1 MPKIAEKYQV
11 SHFLV
16 FYLIHS
22 LQFGVGVLG
31 FQRIITKSTG
41 QDAWIPVV
49 LSGLFS
55 HLMVWMIYKILKGAE
70 GNIHDI
76 HLRIFGKWAG
86 KAINLLISLY
96 FTLLAVEVLRTY
108 MEIIQVWMFPDINL
122 WVFSSLFLLLVYYIV
137 SGGFR
142 VVTGI
147 CFFGVVLPSYLIFT
161 FIFPLE
167 FAQWKN
173 LSPVFDHSLMD
184 ILSGTKGMA
193 LTVLGF
199 EALLVYYPFIKKP
212 EKSQIWA
219 HGAIFFTTCIY
230 LLIMIVTL
238 VFFSSEQLQKN
249 IWATLTIWKIVEIP
263 FVERFEYIGIA
274 NWVLIILPNVCLV
287 LWCASR
293 GIKQTFN
300 WSQKKTLIGIIALTL
315 LAVNLFETREQINQF
330 NTIVGMTGT
339 YFYLYIP
346 VILILQL
353 VAKRMKKQGGTG

>member
-1 MPKIAEKYQV
+1 MTNIAEKYQV

-31 FQRIITKSTG
+31 FQRIIANEAG
-41 QDAWIPVV
+41 QDAWIPVI

-55 HLMVWMIYKILKGAE
+55 HMMVWMIYKILKGAD

-76 HLRIFGKWAG
+76 HHRLFGKWLG
-86 KAINLLISLY
+86 KGLNLLISIY
-96 FTLLAVEVLRTY
+96 FTLLAIEVLRTFV
-108 MEIIQVWMFPDINL
+108 EIIQVWMFPDLNI
-122 WVFSSLFLLLVYYIV
+122 WIFSILFLILVYYIV
-137 SGGFR
+137 TGGFR

-147 CFFGVVLPSYLIFT
+147 CFFGVILPGYLIFT
-161 FIFPLE
+161 FFFPLE
-167 FAQWKN
+167 FADWQN
-173 LSPVFDHSLMD
+173 LFPVFDHSFGE
-184 ILSGTKGMA
+184 ILSGTQSMS

-199 EALLVYYPFIKKP
+199 EALLVYYPFIKHP
-212 EKSQIWA
+212 EKSQKWA
-219 HGAIFFTTCIY
+219 HGAIFFTTSLY

-238 VFFSSEQLQKN
+238 VFFSPEQLQKN

-274 NWVLIILPNVCLV
+274 NWNLVILPNICLT

-293 GIKQTFN
+293 GIKQTLN
-300 WSQKKTLIGIIALTL
+300 LPQKKTLLMVLSLTL
-315 LAVNLFETREQINQF
+315 ISVILLTTRQQIDRF
-330 NTIVGMTGT
+330 NSFMGDVGL

-346 VILILQL
+346 FILILQIII
-353 VAKRMKKQGGTG
+353 KKMKKQGGSG